1 VKVPADDEPVLPACC
16 TTVLPV
22 VSALAIGE
30 PLSSRVAHRV
40 ERIEQVLGLREGE
53 IITPAHLGRLIA
65 SPLGMMKLT
74 ETRRAVPVINM
85 VDDARCESGAR
96 EAAEIALAANSRI
109 DRVVLTC
116 LARVGDPLVGVVR
129 R

>member
-1 VKVPADDEPVLPACC
+1 
-16 TTVLPV
+16 
-22 VSALAIGE
+22 
-30 PLSSRVAHRV
+30 
-40 ERIEQVLGLREGE
+40 
-53 IITPAHLGRLIA
+53 
-65 SPLGMMKLT
+65 MMKLT